1 MKASFKKLALSTAI
15 AGAMAAMPMSALA
28 TNGILAYGNGMVAH
42 GVGGAGVANAAEGMS
57 AVDNPALAADVGAG
71 WSIQASA
78 FNPNRSANVGNGDV
92 ESDSSW
98 FAIPG
103 GHWFTEV
110 GDGIV
115 TGFTVSALGGMNT
128 DYPAEL
134 FGARTGINLEGV
146 MFEPTIAKKV
156 SDAVSVGAGLI
167 FAYESLESTG
177 AGPQGPNGPFYPTD
191 AEDSATGWGFEL
203 GIAFQAGPTTTI
215 GLDYQSELDMDEMDE
230 FASYLFAAASDP
242 VLTLPAIT
250 TLGITQK
257 IGDNWKIMADI
268 SDVPWSSVALLDEV
282 FGWEDQTVYK
292 IGAEVQ
298 VNEGLA
304 IRFGYNHGD
313 SPIPDTAVAQNIL
326 APAVSEDHYTFGFS
340 KAVGARGMLHGY
352 YARVTENEQKQAGG
366 PGGLPSIKMD
376 QNAFGIGYEVKM

>member
-1 MKASFKKLALSTAI
+1 MNKSFRKLALSTAI
-15 AGAMAAMPMSALA
+15 AGVMVAMPMSASA
-28 TNGILAYGNGMVAH
+28 TNGILPYGNGMVSH

-71 WSIQASA
+71 WSLQLTA
-78 FNPNRSANVGNGDV
+78 FNPNRSANLGNGYV
-92 ESDSSW
+92 ESDNNW
-98 FAIPG
+98 FPIPG

-115 TGFTVSALGGMNT
+115 TGLTVSALGGMNT

-134 FGARTGINLEGV
+134 LGTRTGINLEGV
-146 MFEPTIAKKV
+146 IIEPTIAKKV

-167 FAYESLESTG
+167 FAYETMSSEG
-177 AGPQGPNGPFYPTD
+177 AGPQGPNGPFFPMNT
-191 AEDSATGWGFEL
+191 EDSATGWGFEL

-215 GLDYQSELDMDEMDE
+215 GLDYQSEIKMDEMDKH
-230 FASYLFAAASDP
+230 AAYLFAAASDAA
-242 VLTLPAIT
+242 LSLPPIT

-268 SDVPWSSVALLDEV
+268 SDVPWSKIALLDEV

-298 VNEGLA
+298 INEGLA
-304 IRFGYNHGD
+304 IRFG
-313 SPIPDTAVAQNIL
+313 
-326 APAVSEDHYTFGFS
+326 
-340 KAVGARGMLHGY
+340 
-352 YARVTENEQKQAGG
+352 
-366 PGGLPSIKMD
+366 
-376 QNAFGIGYEVKM
+376 